1 MDRARSTPSKVG
13 GAQWVGT
20 GRISPEVA
28 HGLQMALE
36 LSNPYG
42 AALEVLAGPA
52 MAGIERPEPK
62 GFAAAVFRGQEGPR
76 ATLESSQ
83 RDTLTPIWK
92 GPPSWPSVPLER
104 DVRIRVTLI
113 DEVLVVDDAIG
124 TFEIGHDDLVA
135 AVRSGHVR
143 LFLLRLRKVVLDR
156 RELFVLRLDC
166 LPRRGGLSVLT
177 VAVPLLIH
185 PALAAGRPARRCGLR
200 RQRLTATREGQRA
213 RREQNSS
220 RNLRRRP
227 RLRSTRHQ

>member
-113 DEVLVVDDAIG
+113 DEDLVVDDAIG

-135 AVRSGHVR
+135 ALRSGHVR
-143 LFLLRLRKVVLDR
+143 LFLLRQRKEVLDR
-156 RELFVLRLDC
+156 RELFVLRLEC

-177 VAVPLLIH
+177 VTVPLLIVTSAKAAM
-185 PALAAGRPARRCGLR
+185 PATKQYRERSRMNRETRSENIYPAPSG
-200 RQRLTATREGQRA
+200 AK
-213 RREQNSS
+213 
-220 RNLRRRP
+220 
-227 RLRSTRHQ
+227 